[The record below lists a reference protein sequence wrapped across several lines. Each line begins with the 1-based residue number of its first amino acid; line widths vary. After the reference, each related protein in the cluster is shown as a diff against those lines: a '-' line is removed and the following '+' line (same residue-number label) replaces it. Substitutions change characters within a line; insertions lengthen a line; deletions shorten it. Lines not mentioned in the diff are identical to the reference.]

1 MQSAR
6 SAQSPAAS
14 PRARVPAALPKAAHA
29 VVVLGC
35 SANADGTPR
44 PALRRRLDQAL
55 VELAQDPKAV
65 CVVTGG
71 AVWNASP
78 EALAMKRYLVEHG
91 VEPKRVILEDQA
103 RLTIENAEL
112 VMPLVKA
119 MGTERITLVTER
131 YHMNRSKH
139 LFHSAL
145 DAAGL
150 DKIALRESEAPDELD
165 GFERVKTTM
174 KELRSLARD
183 MVNQRQVHLGKPL
196 VLVPAQVTQIDSW
209 EKPPPGF
216 VNWRALFG

>member
-6 SAQSPAAS
+6 SATSPAAS
-14 PRARVPAALPKAAHA
+14 PRAKVPSSLPKAAHA

-44 PALRRRLDQAL
+44 PALQRRLDQAL
-55 VELAQDPKAV
+55 IELQRDPAAV

-78 EALAMKRYLVEHG
+78 EALAMKRYLVERG
-91 VEPKRVILEDQA
+91 VEPKRVVLEDQA

-112 VMPLVKA
+112 VMPLLKA

-131 YHMNRSKH
+131 YHMNRSQH

-150 DKIALRESEAPDELD
+150 TNISMSEAAAPDQLD
-165 GFERVKTTM
+165 GFERVK
-174 KELRSLARD
+174 KSFHELKALARD
-183 MVNQRQVHLGKPL
+183 LVNQRQVHLGKPL
-196 VLVPAQVTQIDSW
+196 AIVPAQVTQIDSW

-216 VNWRALFG
+216 VNWRALLG